1 MYRKFMALLLG
12 LAAALGIALVAPA
25 GAANASDCDLNGT
38 VCGRIRN
45 WDATGDALWV
55 TIAWGQNGSGR
66 TLYAG
71 QQSWDH
77 WADTDGFYIGPCWRA
92 HLWKQENGEWYD
104 YGYQYEGWH
113 KVTNNIWPPSIN
125 YWQVDGIVKIC

>member
-1 MYRKFMALLLG
+1 MAWPVSCAYARGRAMLMPAPAQPGTPHGRGTCMYRKLMALLLG

-71 QQSWDH
+71 QQSW
-77 WADTDGFYIGPCWRA
+77 
-92 HLWKQENGEWYD
+92 
-104 YGYQYEGWH
+104 
-113 KVTNNIWPPSIN
+113 
-125 YWQVDGIVKIC
+125 